1 MRWRTSTLMRM
12 FVEYTLSGGRPIRE

>member
-12 FVEYTLSGGRPIRE
+12 FVDFTFKGGRPIRE